1 MFDFDFDEFD
11 RDKIR
16 RISLIAVIIFFTIFA
31 LFLIFPI
38 LFYII
43 VFLGISVPSY
53 ILYRNH
59 KKNKNEK

>member
-1 MFDFDFDEFD
+1 MFDFDDFD

-16 RISLIAVIIFFTIFA
+16 KISLIVVLLFFSITA

-43 VFLGISVPSY
+43 VFLGIVIPSL
-53 ILYRNH
+53 ILFKNY
-59 KKNKNEK
+59 KKNIDDEK

>member
-1 MFDFDFDEFD
+1 MFDFDDFD

-16 RISLIAVIIFFTIFA
+16 KISLIIVLLFFSITA

-43 VFLGISVPSY
+43 VFLGIVIPSL
-53 ILYRNH
+53 ILFKNH
-59 KKNKNEK
+59 KKNIDDEK